1 MFAPILPSP
10 TIPSSMDHTIPAD
23 VLTIFG
29 ISGDLAKKM
38 TFHALYRL
46 EASGRLDCP
55 IVGVAIDDWD
65 DEKLRSHAHEAI
77 APTVKDPDEDVFA
90 KLAARLS
97 YVQGDYADAATFERV
112 KKAIGG
118 AEHPV
123 FYLEIPPSLF
133 CTVVKGL
140 GAAGLAKNARVV
152 IEKPFG
158 HDLESARVL
167 NAELHE
173 VLEEPQILR
182 IDHYLGKEPVM
193 DIAYLRF
200 ANSLLEPVWN
210 REHVSHVQVTI
221 AEDFGVEDRGRFYDA
236 VGAMRDVIQNHA
248 LQVLSLVAMEPPA
261 GNHPD
266 SVRDKKVELFR
277 AMRPADP
284 KRYVRGQ
291 YDGFLEVPNVAPD
304 STTETFAAVELAI
317 DNWRWSGVPFFIRA
331 GKNMPV
337 KASEVN
343 VVFRRPPRL
352 GVGKGKLPEPNQMT
366 VRIEPKSGRPHPHV
380 GEEGRGRG
388 GRAGRPRSAVREGA
402 GRGPRALRAPA
413 RRRTGR
419 PQPAVHP
426 RGRGRGDLADRAAA
440 ARRAG
445 AGAHLRA
452 RHLGA
457 EGGRRADPRDQPVVR
472 AVAAVVGRPG
482 GQGRARLLRWKT
494 APTRCSGSWASPPGG
509 RGRGRP
515 WRRRWR
521 GATR

>member
-1 MFAPILPSP
+1 MAQPS
-10 TIPSSMDHTIPAD
+10 DEAAAD

-38 TFHALYRL
+38 TFRALYRL
-46 EASGRLDCP
+46 EARGMLKCP
-55 IVGVAIDDWD
+55 IVGVARDEWD
-65 DEKLRSHAHEAI
+65 EATLRQHAHDAI
-77 APTVKDPDEDVFA
+77 GSTVGSPDEDVFDR
-90 KLAARLS
+90 LIARFS
-97 YVQGDYADAATFERV
+97 YVAGDYTDPATFERV
-112 KKAIGG
+112 RDAIGD
-118 AEHPV
+118 AKQPV

-140 GAAGLAKNARVV
+140 GEAGLTDSARVV

-158 HDLESARVL
+158 HDLASAREL

-173 VLEEPQILR
+173 ILAEEQILR

-210 REHVSHVQVTI
+210 REHVAHVQVTI
-221 AEDFGVEDRGRFYDA
+221 AENFGVEDRGRFYDA

-266 SVRDKKVELFR
+266 TIRDKKVELFR
-277 AMRPADP
+277 AMRAADP

-291 YDGFLEVPNVAPD
+291 YDGFLAVKNVAPD
-304 STTETFAAVELAI
+304 STTETYAAVELAI

-366 VRIEPKSGRPHPHV
+366 VRIEPTPGARTRMWAKKAGVEEVEPADLEVLFEKVP
-380 GEEGRGRG
+380 GEDPEPYERLLGDAL
-388 GRAGRPRSAVREGA
+388 AGRHQLFTREDAVEETWRIVQPLLDDPGPVYPYKPETWGPPEA
-402 GRGPRALRAPA
+402 EKLTRGLCQWYEPWLPSRA
-413 RRRTGR
+413 
-419 PQPAVHP
+419 
-426 RGRGRGDLADRAAA
+426 
-440 ARRAG
+440 
-445 AGAHLRA
+445 
-452 RHLGA
+452 
-457 EGGRRADPRDQPVVR
+457 
-472 AVAAVVGRPG
+472 
-482 GQGRARLLRWKT
+482 
-494 APTRCSGSWASPPGG
+494 
-509 RGRGRP
+509 
-515 WRRRWR
+515 
-521 GATR
+521 